1 MNLLRQEW
9 RLFAVFGGTGH
20 EADGGMEGAL
30 TVSGG
35 CDAQVYLFDHLF
47 ALGFQKQATDG
58 TDFTDPEGYV
68 RHLVYL
74 W

>member
-1 MNLLRQEW
+1 
-9 RLFAVFGGTGH
+9 
-20 EADGGMEGAL
+20 MEGAW